1 MNEEEKKYPQLGVR
15 IDNELL
21 CQLQEQAKKEERS
34 MSQVMRIALK
44 QYLAEQ
50 RESL

>member
-21 CQLQEQAKKEERS
+21 CKLQEQAKKEERS
-34 MSQVMRIALK
+34 MSQVMRMALK